1 MNLEVHN
8 TPIKWRNPAMALG
21 GNPIF
26 NGKSFR
32 GATQAPPVPQAPY
45 GQAPYGQQ
53 PYGQP
58 FGQQGY
64 GQQPYGQAPYGQQ
77 GYGQQPMT
85 SEQLQQ
91 MYNQPA
97 AGPADTGRMTFD
109 DVIVKTAAC
118 LGVLLVGAAVT
129 MFVSMG
135 LASLLMIVGALGGFV
150 LALVN
155 TFKKQPSP
163 ALILAYAGLEGLFL
177 GGLTRVLDTMYPG
190 VGLQAVL
197 GTLSV
202 FTVTLLLFKS
212 GKVRATP
219 KAMKF
224 FMIAIVGYALFS
236 VVNLVMM
243 VTGLTTEPF
252 GLRSGIIGIAIG
264 ILAIG
269 LAAFSLVMDFTSI
282 EAGVRSGA
290 PQRFSWTAAF
300 GLTVTLVWLYVE
312 IIRLLAI
319 LRGDD

>member
-1 MNLEVHN
+1 
-8 TPIKWRNPAMALG
+8 MALG

-26 NGKSFR
+26 NGKNFR

-45 GQAPYGQQ
+45 GQNQFGQNQYGQAQ
-53 PYGQP
+53 YGQTQYGQNPYGQP
-58 FGQQGY
+58 QNLSQD
-64 GQQPYGQAPYGQQ
+64 
-77 GYGQQPMT
+77 
-85 SEQLQQ
+85 QLQD
-91 MYNQPA
+91 MYNAPA
-97 AGPADTGRMTFD
+97 AGRADVGRMTFD

-118 LGVLLVGAAVT
+118 LGVLVAGAAVT
-129 MFVSMG
+129 LVVGLG
-135 LASLLMIVGALGGFV
+135 LASMLMIVGALGGFV

-177 GGLTRVLDTMYPG
+177 GGLTRILDGMYPG
-190 VGLQAVL
+190 VGLQAVI

-219 KAMKF
+219 KAMRF
-224 FMIAIVGYALFS
+224 FMIAMIGYALFS

-243 VTGLTTEPF
+243 MTGVLDQPF
-252 GLRSGIIGIAIG
+252 GLRSGIIGVVIG

-282 EAGVRSGA
+282 EAGVRAGA

-319 LRGDD
+319 LRGEE

>member
-1 MNLEVHN
+1 
-8 TPIKWRNPAMALG
+8 MALG

-26 NGKSFR
+26 NGKNFR
-32 GATQAPPVPQAPY
+32 GATQAPRVPQAPY
-45 GQAPYGQQ
+45 GQAQYGQRA
-53 PYGQP
+53 PGQVMDP
-58 FGQQGY
+58 QNGWGQQ
-64 GQQPYGQAPYGQQ
+64 QN
-77 GYGQQPMT
+77 MT
-85 SEQLQQ
+85 DEQLRQ
-91 MYNQPA
+91 MYNKPA
-97 AGPADTGRMTFD
+97 AGPADTGRMTYD

-118 LGVLLVGAAVT
+118 LGVLLAGAAVT
-129 MFVSMG
+129 LFVSMG
-135 LASLLMIVGALGGFV
+135 LASILMIIGALGGFV

-177 GGLTRVLDTMYPG
+177 GGLTRVLDLMYPG
-190 VGLQAVL
+190 VGLQAVI

-212 GKVRATP
+212 GKVRASP

-224 FMIAIVGYALFS
+224 FMIALVGYGLFS

-243 VTGLTTEPF
+243 MTGMTTEPF
-252 GLRSGIIGIAIG
+252 GLRSGIIGVVIG

-282 EAGVRSGA
+282 EAGVQSGA

-312 IIRLLAI
+312 IIRVLAI
-319 LRGDD
+319 LRGED

>member
-1 MNLEVHN
+1 
-8 TPIKWRNPAMALG
+8 MALG

-32 GATQAPPVPQAPY
+32 GATQAQPVPQAPYGAPY

-58 FGQQGY
+58 S
-64 GQQPYGQAPYGQQ
+64 YGQQ
-77 GYGQQPMT
+77 GWGTQPQGMT
-85 SEQLQQ
+85 DEQLQQ
-91 MYNQPA
+91 MYSQPS

-109 DVIVKTAAC
+109 DVIMKTAAC
-118 LGVLLVGAAVT
+118 LGAVVVGAAVT
-129 MFVSMG
+129 LVVAQG

-163 ALILAYAGLEGLFL
+163 ALILAYAALEGLFL
-177 GGLTRVLDTMYPG
+177 GGLTRILDGMFPG
-190 VGLQAVL
+190 VGLQAVI

-202 FTVTLLLFKS
+202 FAVTLVLFKS

-219 KAMKF
+219 RAMRF
-224 FMIAIVGYALFS
+224 FMIALIGYAVFALI
-236 VVNLVMM
+236 NM
-243 VTGLTTEPF
+243 VLMWTGAVQTPF
-252 GLRSGIIGIAIG
+252 GLRTSVEIFGIPLGVFIGL
-264 ILAIG
+264 LAIG
-269 LAAFSLVMDFTSI
+269 LAAFSLIMDFTSI

>member
-1 MNLEVHN
+1 
-8 TPIKWRNPAMALG
+8 MALG

-45 GQAPYGQQ
+45 GASYGQQ
-53 PYGQP
+53 PYGQVP
-58 FGQQGY
+58 Y
-64 GQQPYGQAPYGQQ
+64 GQQPYPQQ
-77 GYGQQPMT
+77 GWGTQPQSMT
-85 SEQLQQ
+85 DEQLRQ
-91 MYNQPA
+91 MYSQPS

-109 DVIVKTAAC
+109 DVIMKTAAC
-118 LGVLLVGAAVT
+118 LAAVIAGAAVT
-129 MFVSMG
+129 LVVAQG
-135 LASLLMIVGALGGFV
+135 LASLLMLVGALGGFV

-155 TFKKQPSP
+155 TFKKQPSA
-163 ALILAYAGLEGLFL
+163 ALILAYAALEGLFL
-177 GGLTRVLDTMYPG
+177 GGLTRILDGMFPG
-190 VGLQAVL
+190 VGLQAVI

-202 FTVTLLLFKS
+202 FAVTLVLFKS

-219 KAMKF
+219 KAMRF
-224 FMIAIVGYALFS
+224 FMIALIGYAVFALI
-236 VVNLVMM
+236 NMVMM
-243 VTGLTTEPF
+243 WTGAVQSPF
-252 GLRSGIIGIAIG
+252 GLRTSVEIFGIPLGVFIGL
-264 ILAIG
+264 LAIG
-269 LAAFSLVMDFTSI
+269 LAAFSLIMDFTSI

>member
-1 MNLEVHN
+1 
-8 TPIKWRNPAMALG
+8 MALG

-26 NGKSFR
+26 NGKNFR
-32 GATQAPPVPQAPY
+32 EATQAPPVPQAPY

-58 FGQQGY
+58 Y
-64 GQQPYGQAPYGQQ
+64 GQQSYGRAPGQVMDGQ
-77 GYGQQPMT
+77 GGYAQQNMT
-85 SEQLQQ
+85 NEQLQQ

-97 AGPADTGRMTFD
+97 AGPAATGRMTYD

-135 LASLLMIVGALGGFV
+135 LASMLMIVGALGGFV

-190 VGLQAVL
+190 VGLQAVI

-202 FTVTLLLFKS
+202 FAVTLLLFKS

-219 KAMKF
+219 RAMRF
-224 FMIAIVGYALFS
+224 FMIAIIGYAVFALI
-236 VVNLVMM
+236 NMIMM
-243 VTGLTTEPF
+243 WTGAVQSPF
-252 GLRSGIIGIAIG
+252 GLRTSVEIFGIPLGVFIGL
-264 ILAIG
+264 LAIG
-269 LAAFSLVMDFTSI
+269 LAAFSLIMDFTSI

>member
-1 MNLEVHN
+1 
-8 TPIKWRNPAMALG
+8 MALG

-45 GQAPYGQQ
+45 GQASYGQQ
-53 PYGQP
+53 YGQP

-85 SEQLQQ
+85 DEQLRQ

-118 LGVLLVGAAVT
+118 LAVLLVGAGVT
-129 MFVSMG
+129 LFVGME
-135 LASLLMIVGALGGFV
+135 LASMLMIVGALGGFV

-190 VGLQAVL
+190 VGLQAVI

-224 FMIAIVGYALFS
+224 FMIALVGYALFS

-243 VTGLTTEPF
+243 LTGLTSEPF
-252 GLRSGIIGIAIG
+252 GLRSGIIGVVIG

>member
-1 MNLEVHN
+1 
-8 TPIKWRNPAMALG
+8 MALG

-26 NGKSFR
+26 NGRSFR

-45 GQAPYGQQ
+45 GQQ
-53 PYGQP
+53 PYGQAP
-58 FGQQGY
+58 Y

-85 SEQLQQ
+85 DEQLQQ

-109 DVIVKTAAC
+109 DVIVKTTLC
-118 LGVLLVGAAVT
+118 LGAVIVGAAVT
-129 MFVSMG
+129 LTVGLG

-163 ALILAYAGLEGLFL
+163 ALILAYAALEGLFL
-177 GGLTRVLDTMYPG
+177 GGLTRILDTQYPG
-190 VGLQAVL
+190 VGLQAVV

-202 FTVTLLLFKS
+202 FAVTLLLFKS

-219 KAMKF
+219 KAMRF
-224 FMIAIVGYALFS
+224 FMIAIAGYALFS
-236 VVNLVMM
+236 VVNLIMM
-243 VTGLTTEPF
+243 LTGVTQEPF
-252 GLRSGIIGIAIG
+252 GLRSGIIGVLIG
-264 ILAIG
+264 VFAIG
-269 LAAFSLVMDFTSI
+269 LAAFSLIMDFTSI

-290 PQRFSWTAAF
+290 PRRFSWTAAF

>member
-1 MNLEVHN
+1 
-8 TPIKWRNPAMALG
+8 MALG

-45 GQAPYGQQ
+45 GHP
-53 PYGQP
+53 P
-58 FGQQGY
+58 Y

-77 GYGQQPMT
+77 PYGQAPYGQPQNMT
-85 SEQLQQ
+85 NEQLQQ

-97 AGPADTGRMTFD
+97 AGPADMGRMTFD

-129 MFVSMG
+129 LFVSMG

-224 FMIAIVGYALFS
+224 FMIAMLGYALFS

-252 GLRSGIIGIAIG
+252 GLRSGIIGVVIG
-264 ILAIG
+264 VLAIG

>member
-1 MNLEVHN
+1 
-8 TPIKWRNPAMALG
+8 MALG

-26 NGKSFR
+26 NGKNFR

-45 GQAPYGQQ
+45 GQAQYGQQ
-53 PYGQP
+53 PYGQQS
-58 FGQQGY
+58 FGRAP
-64 GQQPYGQAPYGQQ
+64 GQVMDGQAGYAQQ
-77 GYGQQPMT
+77 NMT
-85 SEQLQQ
+85 NEQLQQ

-97 AGPADTGRMTFD
+97 AGPADTGRMTYD

-118 LGVLLVGAAVT
+118 LGVLLAGAAVT
-129 MFVSMG
+129 LFVSMG
-135 LASLLMIVGALGGFV
+135 LASMLMIVGALGGFV

-190 VGLQAVL
+190 VGLQAVV

-202 FTVTLLLFKS
+202 FAVTLLLFKS

-224 FMIAIVGYALFS
+224 FMIALAGYALFS
-236 VVNLVMM
+236 LVNLVMM
-243 VTGLTTEPF
+243 MTGLTTEPF
-252 GLRSGIIGIAIG
+252 GLRSGIIGVVIG

-282 EAGVRSGA
+282 EAGVQSGA

>member
-1 MNLEVHN
+1 
-8 TPIKWRNPAMALG
+8 MALG

-32 GATQAPPVPQAPY
+32 GATQAPPVPPAPYGQAPY

-53 PYGQP
+53 PFGQP
-58 FGQQGY
+58 AY
-64 GQQPYGQAPYGQQ
+64 GQQPYAQAPYGQQ
-77 GYGQQPMT
+77 GWTTRPQGMT
-85 SEQLQQ
+85 DEQLQQ
-91 MYNQPA
+91 MYNQPS

-109 DVIVKTAAC
+109 DVIVKTALC
-118 LGVLLVGAAVT
+118 LGAVIVGAAITLTV
-129 MFVSMG
+129 G
-135 LASLLMIVGALGGFV
+135 LALASLLMVVGALGGFV

-163 ALILAYAGLEGLFL
+163 ALILAYATLEGLFL
-177 GGLTRVLDTMYPG
+177 GGLTRILDTQFPG
-190 VGLQAVL
+190 VGLQAVV

-202 FTVTLLLFKS
+202 FAVTLLLFKS

-219 KAMKF
+219 KAMRF
-224 FMIAIVGYALFS
+224 FMIAIAGYALFS
-236 VVNLVMM
+236 LVNLVMM
-243 VTGLTTEPF
+243 LTGMTQEPF
-252 GLRSGIIGIAIG
+252 GLRSGIVGVLIG

-269 LAAFSLVMDFTSI
+269 LAAFSLIMDFTSI

-319 LRGDD
+319 LRGDE

>member
-1 MNLEVHN
+1 
-8 TPIKWRNPAMALG
+8 MALG

-26 NGKSFR
+26 NGKNFR
-32 GATQAPPVPQAPY
+32 GATQAPPAPQAYAQGNYGRNPYAQNPY
-45 GQAPYGQQ
+45 GQNGYAQGGYAQG
-53 PYGQP
+53 GWNAA
-58 FGQQGY
+58 QQG
-64 GQQPYGQAPYGQQ
+64 
-77 GYGQQPMT
+77 MT
-85 SEQLQQ
+85 QDQLQD
-91 MYNQPA
+91 MYNRPA

-109 DVIVKTAAC
+109 DVIMKTAAC
-118 LGVLLVGAAVT
+118 LAMVVAGAAVT
-129 MFVSMG
+129 LVVAQG

-177 GGLTRVLDTMYPG
+177 GGLTRILDGLYPG
-190 VGLQAVL
+190 VGLQAVI

-202 FTVTLLLFKS
+202 FAVTLVLFKS

-219 KAMKF
+219 KAMRF
-224 FMIAIVGYALFS
+224 FMIAIIGYAVFS
-236 VVNLVMM
+236 LINLVMM
-243 VTGLTTEPF
+243 WTGTVDSPF
-252 GLRSGIIGIAIG
+252 GLRTSVEIFGIPLGVFIGL
-264 ILAIG
+264 LAIG
-269 LAAFSLVMDFTSI
+269 LAAFSLIMDFTSI

>member
-1 MNLEVHN
+1 
-8 TPIKWRNPAMALG
+8 MALG

-26 NGKSFR
+26 NGKNFR
-32 GATQAPPVPQAPY
+32 GATQAPPVPQAQYGQNPY
-45 GQAPYGQQ
+45 GQAPGRAPGQVMDAQ
-53 PYGQP
+53 G
-58 FGQQGY
+58 GWAAQQ
-64 GQQPYGQAPYGQQ
+64 QNL
-77 GYGQQPMT
+77 T
-85 SEQLQQ
+85 HDQLQQ

-118 LGVLLVGAAVT
+118 LGVLMAGAAAT
-129 MFVSMG
+129 LFVAEG
-135 LASLLMIVGALGGFV
+135 LAYMLMIVGALGGFV

-177 GGLTRVLDTMYPG
+177 GGLTRILDGLYPG
-190 VGLQAVL
+190 VGLQAVI

-202 FTVTLLLFKS
+202 FGVTLLLFKS

-219 KAMKF
+219 KAMRF
-224 FMIAIVGYALFS
+224 FMIATIGYAVFAL
-236 VVNLVMM
+236 VNMVMM
-243 VTGLTTEPF
+243 WTGAVDSPF
-252 GLRSGIIGIAIG
+252 GLRTSVEIFGIPLGVFIGL
-264 ILAIG
+264 LAIG
-269 LAAFSLVMDFTSI
+269 LAAFSLIMDFTSI
-282 EAGVRSGA
+282 EAGVRNGA

>member
-1 MNLEVHN
+1 
-8 TPIKWRNPAMALG
+8 MALG

-26 NGKSFR
+26 NGKNFR
-32 GATQAPPVPQAPY
+32 GATQGPPVPQAPY
-45 GQAPYGQQ
+45 GQAQYGQQ
-53 PYGQP
+53 PYGQQSYGRAP
-58 FGQQGY
+58 GQVMDPQG
-64 GQQPYGQAPYGQQ
+64 GWGSQQQN
-77 GYGQQPMT
+77 MT
-85 SEQLQQ
+85 DEQLRQ

-97 AGPADTGRMTFD
+97 AGPADTGRMTYD

-118 LGVLLVGAAVT
+118 LGVLVAGAAVT
-129 MFVSMG
+129 LFVGES
-135 LASLLMIVGALGGFV
+135 LAFMLMIVGALGGFV

-177 GGLTRVLDTMYPG
+177 GGLTRVLDLMYPG
-190 VGLQAVL
+190 VGLQAVI

-219 KAMKF
+219 KAIKF
-224 FMIAIVGYALFS
+224 FMIATVGYALFS

-243 VTGLTTEPF
+243 MTGLTTEPF
-252 GLRSGIIGIAIG
+252 GLRHGIVGIAIG
-264 ILAIG
+264 VLAIG
-269 LAAFSLVMDFTSI
+269 LAAFSLIMDFTSI
-282 EAGVRSGA
+282 EAGVQSGA

-319 LRGDD
+319 LRGDE

>member
-1 MNLEVHN
+1 
-8 TPIKWRNPAMALG
+8 
-21 GNPIF
+21 
-26 NGKSFR
+26 
-32 GATQAPPVPQAPY
+32 
-45 GQAPYGQQ
+45 
-53 PYGQP
+53 
-58 FGQQGY
+58 
-64 GQQPYGQAPYGQQ
+64 
-77 GYGQQPMT
+77 
-85 SEQLQQ
+85 

-97 AGPADTGRMTFD
+97 AGPADTGRMTYD

-118 LGVLLVGAAVT
+118 LAVLLVGAGVT
-129 MFVSMG
+129 MFVGLG
-135 LASLLMIVGALGGFV
+135 LASMLMIVGALGGFV

-190 VGLQAVL
+190 VGLQAVI

-224 FMIAIVGYALFS
+224 FMIALAGYALFS
-236 VVNLVMM
+236 IVNLVMM
-243 VTGLTTEPF
+243 LTGLTTEPF
-252 GLRSGIIGIAIG
+252 GLRSGIIGVVIG

-282 EAGVRSGA
+282 EAGVQSGA

-319 LRGDD
+319 LRGDE

>member
-1 MNLEVHN
+1 
-8 TPIKWRNPAMALG
+8 MALG

-45 GQAPYGQQ
+45 GAPYGQQPYGGQAPYGQQ
-53 PYGQP
+53 PYGQ
-58 FGQQGY
+58 QGW
-64 GQQPYGQAPYGQQ
+64 GTQPQS
-77 GYGQQPMT
+77 MT
-85 SEQLQQ
+85 DEQLRQ
-91 MYNQPA
+91 MYSQPS

-109 DVIVKTAAC
+109 DVIIKTAAC
-118 LGVLLVGAAVT
+118 LAAVVAGAAVT
-129 MFVSMG
+129 LVVAQG

-163 ALILAYAGLEGLFL
+163 ALILAYAALEGLFL
-177 GGLTRVLDTMYPG
+177 GGLTRILDGMFPG
-190 VGLQAVL
+190 VGLQAVI

-202 FTVTLLLFKS
+202 FAVTLVLFKS

-219 KAMKF
+219 RAMRF
-224 FMIAIVGYALFS
+224 FMIATIGYAVFALI
-236 VVNLVMM
+236 NMIMM
-243 VTGLTTEPF
+243 WTGAVQSPF
-252 GLRSGIIGIAIG
+252 GLRTSVEIFGIPLGVFIGL
-264 ILAIG
+264 LAIG
-269 LAAFSLVMDFTSI
+269 LAAFSLIMDFTSI
-282 EAGVRSGA
+282 EEGVRSGA

>member
-1 MNLEVHN
+1 
-8 TPIKWRNPAMALG
+8 MALG

-32 GATQAPPVPQAPY
+32 GATQAPPAPQAYGGAPY
-45 GQAPYGQQ
+45 GQQAYGQQPYAQAPYGQQ
-53 PYGQP
+53 TWNAQP
-58 FGQQGY
+58 QG
-64 GQQPYGQAPYGQQ
+64 
-77 GYGQQPMT
+77 MT
-85 SEQLQQ
+85 DNQLQD
-91 MYNQPA
+91 MYNQPS

-118 LGVLLVGAAVT
+118 LGVVILGAAVT
-129 MFVSMG
+129 LTVGLG
-135 LASLLMIVGALGGFV
+135 LASMLMIVGALGGFV

-177 GGLTRVLDTMYPG
+177 GGLTRILDTQYPG
-190 VGLQAVL
+190 VGLQAVV

-202 FTVTLLLFKS
+202 FAVTLLLFKS

-219 KAMKF
+219 KAMRF
-224 FMIAIVGYALFS
+224 FMIALGGYALFS

-243 VTGLTTEPF
+243 LTGVTQEPF
-252 GLRSGIIGIAIG
+252 GLRSGVIGVVIG
-264 ILAIG
+264 LLAIG
-269 LAAFSLVMDFTSI
+269 LAAFSLIMDFTSI

>member
-1 MNLEVHN
+1 
-8 TPIKWRNPAMALG
+8 MALG

-26 NGKSFR
+26 NGKNFR

-45 GQAPYGQQ
+45 GQNPYGQNQ
-53 PYGQP
+53 YGQNPYGQN
-58 FGQQGY
+58 
-64 GQQPYGQAPYGQQ
+64 PYGQAPTQGGWMGQPQ
-77 GYGQQPMT
+77 SM
-85 SEQLQQ
+85 SDDQLQQ

-97 AGPADTGRMTFD
+97 AGRADVGRMTFD
-109 DVIVKTAAC
+109 DVIVKTTAC
-118 LGVLLVGAAVT
+118 LGILIAGAAVT
-129 MFVSMG
+129 LVVGMG
-135 LASLLMIVGALGGFV
+135 LASMLMIVGALGGFV

-177 GGLTRVLDTMYPG
+177 GGLTRILDGMAPG
-190 VGLQAVL
+190 VGLQAVI

-202 FTVTLLLFKS
+202 FAVTLALFKS

-219 KAMKF
+219 KAMRF
-224 FMIAIVGYALFS
+224 FMIAIIGYAVFS
-236 VVNLVMM
+236 LVNMVMM
-243 VTGLTTEPF
+243 MTGVLDSPF
-252 GLRSGIIGIAIG
+252 GLRSGMLGVVVG

-269 LAAFSLVMDFTSI
+269 LAAFSLIMDFTSI

-319 LRGDD
+319 LRGEE

>member
-1 MNLEVHN
+1 
-8 TPIKWRNPAMALG
+8 MALG

-45 GQAPYGQQ
+45 GHAA
-53 PYGQP
+53 
-58 FGQQGY
+58 Y

-77 GYGQQPMT
+77 AYGQPQNMT
-85 SEQLQQ
+85 TEQLQQ
-91 MYNQPA
+91 MYSQPA

-118 LGVLLVGAAVT
+118 LGVLLAGAAVT

-155 TFKKQPSP
+155 TFKKQPSA

-224 FMIAIVGYALFS
+224 FMIALVGYALFS

-243 VTGLTTEPF
+243 MTGLTSEPF
-252 GLRSGIIGIAIG
+252 GLRSGIIGVAIG

-282 EAGVRSGA
+282 EEGVRNGA

-312 IIRLLAI
+312 IIRLLSI
-319 LRGDD
+319 LRGEE

>member
-1 MNLEVHN
+1 
-8 TPIKWRNPAMALG
+8 MALG

-45 GQAPYGQQ
+45 GHAP
-53 PYGQP
+53 
-58 FGQQGY
+58 Y

-77 GYGQQPMT
+77 AYGQPQNMT
-85 SEQLQQ
+85 TEQLQQ
-91 MYNQPA
+91 MYRQPA

-118 LGVLLVGAAVT
+118 LGVLLAGAAVT

-224 FMIAIVGYALFS
+224 FMIALVGYALFS

-243 VTGLTTEPF
+243 MTGLTSEPF
-252 GLRSGIIGIAIG
+252 GLRSGIIGVAIG

-282 EAGVRSGA
+282 EEGVRNGA

-312 IIRLLAI
+312 IIRLLSI
-319 LRGDD
+319 LRGEE

>member
-1 MNLEVHN
+1 
-8 TPIKWRNPAMALG
+8 MALG

-32 GATQAPPVPQAPY
+32 GATQAPPAPQAYGGAPY
-45 GQAPYGQQ
+45 GQQAYGQQPYAQAPYGQQ
-53 PYGQP
+53 SWNTQP
-58 FGQQGY
+58 QG
-64 GQQPYGQAPYGQQ
+64 
-77 GYGQQPMT
+77 MT
-85 SEQLQQ
+85 DNQLQD
-91 MYNQPA
+91 MYNQPS

-118 LGVLLVGAAVT
+118 LGVVILGAAVT
-129 MFVSMG
+129 LTVGLG
-135 LASLLMIVGALGGFV
+135 LASMLMIVGALGGFV

-177 GGLTRVLDTMYPG
+177 GGLTRILDTQYPG
-190 VGLQAVL
+190 VGLQAVV

-202 FTVTLLLFKS
+202 FAVTLLLFKS

-219 KAMKF
+219 KAMRF
-224 FMIAIVGYALFS
+224 FMIALGGYALFS

-243 VTGLTTEPF
+243 LTGVTQEPF
-252 GLRSGIIGIAIG
+252 GLRSGVIGVVIG
-264 ILAIG
+264 LLAIG
-269 LAAFSLVMDFTSI
+269 LAAFSLIMDFTSI